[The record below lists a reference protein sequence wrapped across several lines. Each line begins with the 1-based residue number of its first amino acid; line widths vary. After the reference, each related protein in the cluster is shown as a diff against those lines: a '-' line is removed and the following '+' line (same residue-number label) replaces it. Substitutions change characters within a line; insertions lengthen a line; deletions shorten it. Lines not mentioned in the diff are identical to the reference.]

1 MRQLARQALNLLML
15 VVAVSVAGLNGY
27 ASALAA
33 CPMHEHG
40 GAAHVH
46 VAPDQVAIDHDAAAS
61 AHEHGSE
68 LPVLHSHAAAD
79 AATPDGDQPASG
91 DGPCTHVHLHCC
103 ATFAVTA
110 TDCGL
115 TMAVH
120 DRTAVPVG
128 EAHILLG
135 QISSP
140 LFRPPRASA

>member
-1 MRQLARQALNLLML
+1 MRHLARQALNVLML
-15 VVAVSVAGLNGY
+15 VIAFSVSGMNGY

-40 GAAHVH
+40 AAHVH
-46 VAPDQVAIDHDAAAS
+46 ATDSQNEIGNGAAPSVHDHGAEIAVQHVHA
-61 AHEHGSE
+61 GS
-68 LPVLHSHAAAD
+68 D

-103 ATFAVTA
+103 ATFAVA
-110 TDCGL
+110 AADYGL
-115 TMAVH
+115 MIAVH
-120 DRTAVPVG
+120 DRAAAVPVG
-128 EAHILLG
+128 EAHVLLG